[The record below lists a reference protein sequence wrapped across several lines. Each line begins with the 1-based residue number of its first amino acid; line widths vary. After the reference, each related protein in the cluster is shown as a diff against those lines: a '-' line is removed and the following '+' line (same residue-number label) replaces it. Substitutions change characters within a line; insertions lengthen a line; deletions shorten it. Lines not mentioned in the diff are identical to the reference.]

1 MSTRIWQQVEGA
13 LVFVALI
20 ATVAALGAPWAWW
33 ISILIFFAP
42 DLSFAAY
49 AAGPKIGA
57 AVYNAVHIYGLGL
70 ALAALG
76 LALAL
81 PGLVAA
87 GLLLAAH
94 VGFDRLFGYGLK
106 EETGFK
112 HTHMGQL

>member
-1 MSTRIWQQVEGA
+1 MSTRTWQQIEGGFVFLA
-13 LVFVALI
+13 LV

-33 ISILIFFAP
+33 ISILIFFVP

-57 AVYNAVHIYGLGL
+57 AAYNAVHIYGLGL
-70 ALAALG
+70 AFAALG
-76 LALAL
+76 LALAS

-94 VGFDRLFGYGLK
+94 VGLDRLLGYGLK
-106 EETGFK
+106 EPTGFK
-112 HTHMGQL
+112 HTHMGNL